1 MNITR
6 KVAMVMMALAM
17 VLTVDAKDV
26 FVNTPHTTLMLAVN
40 EGETP
45 RIHYYGSR
53 IKASQAQEVYDA
65 MSINY
70 DAYPAFGRNSF
81 DETALSVT
89 HSDGNMSTELMVTG
103 CRQEGELTIIELKD
117 KKYDFFVDL
126 YYKANDQSD
135 VIETWTVIRNGEK
148 KPIKLEQYASGVM
161 TWRQEGLRMGDGTT
175 GRGSWLTHF
184 HGAWGQEA
192 GMTEEPLTAGVKVIV
207 NHDGVRTAMDDRAEV
222 MISLDGKPQEN
233 SGRVIGAA
241 LCWTGNY
248 KLRIETRGKYRHTL
262 LAGIDDLHTAYT
274 LKKGEQFETPKL
286 ALCYSEE
293 GKGGVSRAFHRWGRN
308 GQLHNGKALREIL
321 LNSWEGVY
329 MNVNQQVCEQM
340 MDGLKDLGGELFVVD
355 DGWFGRKYRRTYDD
369 KALGDWVTDTV
380 KLPNGVPALLKAAE
394 DRGLKFGIWIEPE
407 MVNSTSELFEAHPDW
422 VVAHPTRELSKG
434 RGGTQLVLDLSNPK
448 VQDFVFSIVDN
459 LMKENPRLHYIKWD
473 CNMSMQNFGSSYL
486 TADKQS
492 HLFVDYHLGLRNAL
506 ERIRKAYPELV
517 IQLCSSGGGRVNW
530 GALPYFDEFWV
541 SDDTDAQQRLF
552 IQWGTSHFFP
562 TMAMAQHV
570 SASPNHQ
577 TGRVIPLKFRVDVA
591 MTGRLGMEMKPS
603 DLNDKEREYAKK
615 AFAFYKEIRP
625 IVQLG
630 DQYRLLS
637 PYEGNGFCSEMFVKE
652 DKSEAVFFC
661 YKFENYIG
669 LETPRWHMAGL
680 DPNATYRLTEF
691 ECAEHSHYFEGKTF
705 SGKFLMEQGIDA
717 TLGRQFAS
725 RVIRLKK
732 V

>member
-1 MNITR
+1 MKKLILSLL
-6 KVAMVMMALAM
+6 ALIALG
-17 VLTVDAKDV
+17 VQTLSAKDV
-26 FVNTPHTTLMLAVN
+26 FVNTPKTTLMLSVN
-40 EGETP
+40 EGSTP

-53 IKASQAQEVYDA
+53 IRPAQAQEIYDA

-70 DAYPAFGRNSF
+70 DAYPAFGRDSY

-89 HSDGNMSTELMVTG
+89 HADGNMSTELAITG
-103 CRQEGELTIIELKD
+103 SRQEGDLTIISLKD

-126 YYKANDQSD
+126 YYKANDKSD

-148 KPIKLEQYASGVM
+148 KPVKLEQYASGVM
-161 TWRQEGLRMGDGTT
+161 TLRQEGA
-175 GRGSWLTHF
+175 WITHF
-184 HGAWGQEA
+184 HGTWGAECQ
-192 GMTEEPLTAGVKVIV
+192 MTEEPLTAGLKTIV
-207 NHDGVRTAMDDRAEV
+207 NHDGVRNSMNDHAEV

-248 KLRIETRGKYRHTL
+248 KMRLETRGKYRHTL
-262 LAGIDDLHTAYT
+262 IAGIDDLHTAYT
-274 LKKGEQFETPKL
+274 LKPGETFQTPEL
-286 ALCYSEE
+286 ALTYSEE

-308 GQLHNGKALREIL
+308 GKLHNGKALRDIL

-329 MNVNQQVCEQM
+329 MNVNQEVCEQM
-340 MDGLKDLGGELFVVD
+340 MDGIKELGGELFVVD
-355 DGWFGRKYRRTYDD
+355 DGWFGRKYRRTDD
-369 KALGDWVTDTV
+369 TQGLGDWITDTE

-407 MVNSTSELFEAHPDW
+407 MTNSKSELFDAHPDW

-434 RGGTQLVLDLSNPK
+434 RGGTQLVLDMSNPK
-448 VQDFVFSIVDN
+448 VQDFVVGIVDN
-459 LMKENPRLHYIKWD
+459 LVKENPHLYYIKWD
-473 CNMSMQNFGSSYL
+473 CNMSMHNYGSSYL
-486 TADKQS
+486 SGDKQS
-492 HLFVDYHLGLRNAL
+492 HLVIDYHRGLRSAL
-506 ERIRKAYPELV
+506 ERIRAAHPNLV

-530 GALPYFDEFWV
+530 GFLPYFDEFWV

-562 TMAMAQHV
+562 TLAMAQHV

-577 TGRVIPLKFRVDVA
+577 THRTIPLKFRFDVA

-603 DLNDKEREYAKK
+603 DLNEREREYAKK
-615 AFAFYKEIRP
+615 AVAFYKEIRP
-625 IVQLG
+625 IIQLG

-637 PYEGNGFCSEMFVKE
+637 PYEGNGFCSEMFVTE

-661 YKFENYIG
+661 YKFEHYVD
-669 LETPRWHMAGL
+669 LQTPRWHMAGL
-680 DPNATYRLTEF
+680 DPDATYQLNEF
-691 ECAEHSHYFEGKTF
+691 ECSERTHYFEGKTF
-705 SGKFLMEQGIDA
+705 SGKFLMETGLDA
-717 TLGRQFAS
+717 YLSGQFSS

>member
-1 MNITR
+1 
-6 KVAMVMMALAM
+6 MMKKYLLLALATM
-17 VLTVDAKDV
+17 TLNQTVCAKDV
-26 FVNTPHTTLMLAVN
+26 FVNTPRTTLMLSVN
-40 EGETP
+40 DGETP
-45 RIHYYGSR
+45 RIQYYGSR
-53 IKASQAQEVYDA
+53 LKASQADEVYA
-65 MSINY
+65 ARSLNY
-70 DAYPAFGRNSF
+70 DAYPAFGRDSF

-89 HSDGNMSTELMVTG
+89 HADGNMSTELVVTG
-103 CRQEGELTIIELKD
+103 CRQEGDQTIITLKD

-126 YYKANDQSD
+126 YYKANNQSD
-135 VIETWTVIRNGEK
+135 VIETWTVLRNGEK
-148 KPIKLEQYASGVM
+148 KPVKLEQYASGVM
-161 TWRQEGLRMGDGTT
+161 PLRQEGA
-175 GRGSWLTHF
+175 WLTHF
-184 HGAWGQEA
+184 HGSWGQEA
-192 GMTEEPLTAGVKVIV
+192 TMTEEPLTAGLKVIV

-248 KLRIETRGKYRHTL
+248 KLRLETRGKYQHTL

-329 MNVNQQVCEQM
+329 MNVNQEVCEQM
-340 MDGLKDLGGELFVVD
+340 MDGLKELGGELFVVD

-369 KALGDWVTDTV
+369 KALGDWITDTV
-380 KLPNGVPALLKAAE
+380 KLPKGIPALVKAAE

-407 MVNSTSELFEAHPDW
+407 MTNSASELFEAHPDW
-422 VVAHPTRELSKG
+422 VVAHPSRELSKG

-448 VQDFVFSIVDN
+448 VQDFIVGIVDN
-459 LMKENPRLHYIKWD
+459 LVKENPTLHYIKWD
-473 CNMSMQNFGSSYL
+473 CNMSMQNYGSSYL

-506 ERIRKAYPELV
+506 PDLV

-562 TMAMAQHV
+562 TLAMAQHV

-577 TGRVIPLKFRVDVA
+577 TGRVIPLKFRFDVA

-603 DLNDKEREYAKK
+603 DLNNEERAYAKK
-615 AFAFYKEIRP
+615 AMAFYKEIRP

-637 PYEGNGFCSEMFVKE
+637 PYDNKGFCSELFVTE

-680 DPNATYRLTEF
+680 DPNATYRLNEF
-691 ECAEHSHYFEGKTF
+691 ECAERSHSFEGKTF
-705 SGKFLMEQGIDA
+705 SGKFLMETGLDA
-717 TLGRQFAS
+717 TLTRQFAS

-732 V
+732 I

>member
-1 MNITR
+1 
-6 KVAMVMMALAM
+6 MMKKYLLLALATM
-17 VLTVDAKDV
+17 TLNQTVCAKDV
-26 FVNTPHTTLMLAVN
+26 FVNTPRTTLMLSVN
-40 EGETP
+40 DGETP
-45 RIHYYGSR
+45 RIQYYGSR
-53 IKASQAQEVYDA
+53 LKASQADEVYA
-65 MSINY
+65 ARSLNQ
-70 DAYPAFGRNSF
+70 DAYPAFGRDSF

-89 HSDGNMSTELMVTG
+89 HADGNMSTELVVTG
-103 CRQEGELTIIELKD
+103 CKQEGDQTIITLKD

-126 YYKANDQSD
+126 YYKANNQSD
-135 VIETWTVIRNGEK
+135 VIETWTVLRNGEK
-148 KPIKLEQYASGVM
+148 KPVKLEQYASGVM
-161 TWRQEGLRMGDGTT
+161 PLRQEGA
-175 GRGSWLTHF
+175 WLTHF
-184 HGAWGQEA
+184 HGSWGQEA
-192 GMTEEPLTAGVKVIV
+192 TMTEEPLTAGLKVIV

-248 KLRIETRGKYRHTL
+248 KLRLETRGKYQHTL

-329 MNVNQQVCEQM
+329 MNVNQEVCEQM
-340 MDGLKDLGGELFVVD
+340 MDGLKELGGELFVVD

-369 KALGDWVTDTV
+369 KALGDWITDTV
-380 KLPNGVPALLKAAE
+380 KLPKGIPALVKAAE

-407 MVNSTSELFEAHPDW
+407 MTNSASELFEAHPDW
-422 VVAHPTRELSKG
+422 VVAHPSRELSKG

-448 VQDFVFSIVDN
+448 VQDFVVGIVDN
-459 LMKENPRLHYIKWD
+459 LVKENPTLHYIKWD
-473 CNMSMQNFGSSYL
+473 CNMSMQNYGSSYL

-506 ERIRKAYPELV
+506 ERIRKAHPDLV
-517 IQLCSSGGGRVNW
+517 CSSGGGRVNW

-562 TMAMAQHV
+562 TLAMAQHV

-577 TGRVIPLKFRVDVA
+577 TGRVIPLKFRFDVA

-603 DLNDKEREYAKK
+603 DLNNEERAYAKK
-615 AFAFYKEIRP
+615 AMAFYKEIRP

-637 PYEGNGFCSEMFVKE
+637 PYDNKGFCSELFVTE

-680 DPNATYRLTEF
+680 DPNATYRLNEF
-691 ECAEHSHYFEGKTF
+691 ECAERSHSFEGKTF
-705 SGKFLMEQGIDA
+705 SGKFLMETGLDA
-717 TLGRQFAS
+717 TLTRQFAS

-732 V
+732 I

>member
-1 MNITR
+1 MR
-6 KVAMVMMALAM
+6 QLLLSVLALTM
-17 VLTVDAKDV
+17 SQTMSAKDV
-26 FVNTPHTTLMLAVN
+26 FVNTPKTTLMLAVN
-40 EGETP
+40 EGQTP

-53 IKASQAQEVYDA
+53 IRPEQAHEVYDA

-89 HSDGNMSTELMVTG
+89 HSDGNMSTELVVTG
-103 CRQEGELTIIELKD
+103 CKQEGDLTIITLKD

-126 YYKANDQSD
+126 YYKANNQSD
-135 VIETWTVIRNGEK
+135 VIETWTVIRNAEK
-148 KPIKLEQYASGVM
+148 KAIKLEQYASGVM
-161 TWRQEGLRMGDGTT
+161 TLRQEDA
-175 GRGSWLTHF
+175 WLTHF

-192 GMTEEPLTAGVKVIV
+192 SMTEEPLTAGLKVIV

-286 ALCYSEE
+286 AMVYSEE

-329 MNVNQQVCEQM
+329 MDVNQEVCEKM
-340 MDGLKDLGGELFVVD
+340 MDGIKELGGELFVVD
-355 DGWFGRKYRRTYDD
+355 DGWFGRKYRRTNDSQ
-369 KALGDWVTDTV
+369 ALGDWMTDTQ

-407 MVNSTSELFEAHPDW
+407 MTNSKSELFEAHPDW
-422 VVAHPTRELSKG
+422 VVAHPTRAVSMG

-448 VQDFVFSIVDN
+448 VQDFVVGIVDD
-459 LMKENPRLHYIKWD
+459 LVKENPRLHYIKWD

-492 HLFVDYHLGLRNAL
+492 HLFVDYHLGLKNAL
-506 ERIRKAYPELV
+506 ERIRNAHPDLV

-562 TMAMAQHV
+562 TLAMAQHV

-577 TGRVIPLKFRVDVA
+577 TGRVIPLKFRFDVA

-603 DLNDKEREYAKK
+603 DLNDQERAYAKK
-615 AFAFYKEIRP
+615 AVAFYKEIRP

-637 PYEGNGFCSEMFVKE
+637 PYDNKGFCSEMFVSE

-680 DPNATYRLTEF
+680 DPNATYRLNEF
-691 ECAEHSHYFEGKTF
+691 ECAERSHYFEGKTF
-705 SGKFLMEQGIDA
+705 SGKFLMETGIDA

-725 RVIRLKK
+725 RVIRLRKI
-732 V
+732 

>member
-1 MNITR
+1 MKKIISLL
-6 KVAMVMMALAM
+6 ALCNLLVPM
-17 VLTVDAKDV
+17 SKLYAKDV
-26 FVNTPHTTLMLAVN
+26 FVNTPKTTLMLSVN
-40 EGETP
+40 EGSTP

-53 IKASQAQEVYDA
+53 INPNQAQEIYDA

-89 HSDGNMSTELMVTG
+89 HADGNMSTELAITG
-103 CRQEGELTIIELKD
+103 SRQEGDLTIISLKD
-117 KKYDFFVDL
+117 KKYEFFVDL
-126 YYKANDQSD
+126 YYKANDKSD

-148 KPIKLEQYASGVM
+148 KPIRLEQYASGVM
-161 TWRQEGLRMGDGTT
+161 TLRQEGA
-175 GRGSWLTHF
+175 WITHF
-184 HGAWGQEA
+184 HGTWGAEGQ
-192 GMTEEPLTAGVKVIV
+192 MTEEPLTAGLKNIV
-207 NHDGVRTAMDDRAEV
+207 CHDGVRGGMDDRAEV

-248 KLRIETRGKYRHTL
+248 KLRLETRGKYRHTL
-262 LAGIDDLHTAYT
+262 IAGIDDLHTAYT
-274 LKKGEQFETPKL
+274 LKPGESFQTPEL
-286 ALCYSEE
+286 ALTYSTE

-308 GQLHNGKALREIL
+308 VKLHNGHGLRDIL

-329 MNVNQQVCEQM
+329 MNVNQEVCEQM
-340 MDGLKDLGGELFVVD
+340 MDGIKELGGELFVVD
-355 DGWFGRKYRRTYDD
+355 DGWFGRKYRRTDD
-369 KALGDWVTDTV
+369 TQGLGDWMTDTQ

-407 MVNSTSELFEAHPDW
+407 MTNSKSELYEAHPDW

-434 RGGTQLVLDLSNPK
+434 RGGTQLVLDMSNPK
-448 VQDFVFSIVDN
+448 VQDFVFGIVDN
-459 LMKENPRLHYIKWD
+459 LVKENPKLHYIKWD
-473 CNMSMQNFGSSYL
+473 CNMSMNNYGSSYL
-486 TADKQS
+486 TSDKQS
-492 HLFVDYHLGLRNAL
+492 HLIVDYHRGLRSTL
-506 ERIRKAYPELV
+506 ERIRAKYPDLV
-517 IQLCSSGGGRVNW
+517 IQLCASGGGRVNW
-530 GALPYFDEFWV
+530 GFMPYFDEFWV

-577 TGRVIPLKFRVDVA
+577 TGRVIPLKFRFDVA

-603 DLNDKEREYAKK
+603 DLNDREREYAKK
-615 AFAFYKEIRP
+615 AVAFYKEIRP

-637 PYEGNGFCSEMFVKE
+637 PYEGNGFCSEMFVSE

-661 YKFENYIG
+661 YKFEHYVD
-669 LETPRWHMAGL
+669 LHTPRWHMAGL
-680 DPNATYRLTEF
+680 DPNATYRLNEF
-691 ECAEHSHYFEGKTF
+691 ERSEREHYFEGKTF
-705 SGKFLMEQGIDA
+705 SGKFLMETGLDA
-717 TLGRQFAS
+717 NLSRQFSS

-732 V
+732 I

>member
-1 MNITR
+1 M
-6 KVAMVMMALAM
+6 KKYLLLALATM
-17 VLTVDAKDV
+17 TLNQTVCAKDV
-26 FVNTPHTTLMLAVN
+26 FVNTPRTTLMLSVN
-40 EGETP
+40 DGETP
-45 RIHYYGSR
+45 RIQYYGSR
-53 IKASQAQEVYDA
+53 LKASQADEVYA
-65 MSINY
+65 ARSLNY
-70 DAYPAFGRNSF
+70 DAYPAFGRDSF

-89 HSDGNMSTELMVTG
+89 HADGNMSTELVVTG
-103 CRQEGELTIIELKD
+103 CRQEGDQTIITLKD

-126 YYKANDQSD
+126 YYKANNQSD
-135 VIETWTVIRNGEK
+135 VIETWTVLRNGEK
-148 KPIKLEQYASGVM
+148 KPVKLEQYASGVM
-161 TWRQEGLRMGDGTT
+161 PLRQEGA
-175 GRGSWLTHF
+175 WLTHF
-184 HGAWGQEA
+184 HGSWGQEA
-192 GMTEEPLTAGVKVIV
+192 TMTEEPLTAGLKVIV

-248 KLRIETRGKYRHTL
+248 KLRLETRGKYQHTL

-329 MNVNQQVCEQM
+329 MNVNQEVCEQM
-340 MDGLKDLGGELFVVD
+340 MDGLKELGGELFVVD

-369 KALGDWVTDTV
+369 KALGDWITDTV
-380 KLPNGVPALLKAAE
+380 KLPKGIPALVKAAE

-407 MVNSTSELFEAHPDW
+407 MTNSASELFEAHPDW
-422 VVAHPTRELSKG
+422 VVAHPSRELSKG

-448 VQDFVFSIVDN
+448 VQDFVVGIVDN
-459 LMKENPRLHYIKWD
+459 LVKENPTLHYIKWD
-473 CNMSMQNFGSSYL
+473 CNMSMQNYGSSYL

-506 ERIRKAYPELV
+506 ERIRKAHPDLV

-552 IQWGTSHFFP
+552 
-562 TMAMAQHV
+562 M
-570 SASPNHQ
+570 
-577 TGRVIPLKFRVDVA
+577 
-591 MTGRLGMEMKPS
+591 GMEMKPS
-603 DLNDKEREYAKK
+603 DLNNEERAYAKK
-615 AFAFYKEIRP
+615 AMAFYKEIRP

-637 PYEGNGFCSEMFVKE
+637 PYDNKGFCSELFVTE

-680 DPNATYRLTEF
+680 DPNATYRLNEF
-691 ECAEHSHYFEGKTF
+691 ECAERSHSFEGKTF
-705 SGKFLMEQGIDA
+705 SGKFLMETGLDA
-717 TLGRQFAS
+717 TLTRQFAS

-732 V
+732 I

>member
-1 MNITR
+1 MKRLPITTL
-6 KVAMVMMALAM
+6 ALTLSLGAS
-17 VLTVDAKDV
+17 AGDV
-26 FVNTPHTTLMLAVN
+26 FVNTPKTTLMLAVN
-40 EGETP
+40 EGQTP
-45 RIHYYGSR
+45 QIHYYGSR
-53 IKASQAQEVYDA
+53 IRPDQAHEVYDA

-70 DAYPAFGRNSF
+70 DAYPAFGLNSF

-89 HSDGNMSTELMVTG
+89 HSDGNMSTELVVTG
-103 CRQEGELTIIELKD
+103 CRQEGDETIISLKD

-126 YYKANDQSD
+126 YYRANDQSD
-135 VIETWTVIRNGEK
+135 VIVTWTVIRNGEK
-148 KPIKLEQYASGVM
+148 KAVRLEQYASGVM
-161 TWRQEGLRMGDGTT
+161 TMRQEGA
-175 GRGSWLTHF
+175 WLTHF
-184 HGAWGQEA
+184 HGSWGQEA
-192 GMTEEPLTAGVKVIV
+192 GMTEEPLTPGLKTIV

-222 MISLDGKPQEN
+222 MISLDGRPQEN

-248 KLRIETRGKYRHTL
+248 KLRIDTRGKYRHTL
-262 LAGIDDLHTAYT
+262 IAGIDDLHTAYT
-274 LKKGEQFETPKL
+274 LKPGETFQTPEL
-286 ALCYSEE
+286 ALAYSEE

-308 GQLHNGKALREIL
+308 GQLHNGKTLREIL

-329 MNVNQQVCEQM
+329 MNVNQEVCEQL
-340 MDGLKDLGGELFVVD
+340 MDGISDLGGELFVVD

-369 KALGDWVTDTV
+369 KALGDWMTDTV
-380 KLPNGVPALLKAAE
+380 KLPQGIPALVKAAE

-407 MVNSTSELFEAHPDW
+407 MTNSQSELFEAHPDW

-448 VQDFVFSIVDN
+448 VQDYVVSIVAN
-459 LMKENPRLHYIKWD
+459 LMKENPTLHYIKWD
-473 CNMSMQNFGSSYL
+473 CNMSMNNYGSSYL
-486 TADKQS
+486 TADRQS
-492 HLFVDYHLGLRNAL
+492 HLFVDYHRGLHSVL
-506 ERIRKAYPELV
+506 KRIRQAYPDLV

-530 GALPYFDEFWV
+530 GFMPYFDEFWV
-541 SDDTDAQQRLF
+541 SDNTDAQQRLF

-562 TMAMAQHV
+562 PMAMAQHV

-577 TGRVIPLKFRVDVA
+577 TSRVIPLKFRFDVA

-603 DLNDKEREYAKK
+603 DLNDQERAYAKK
-615 AFAFYKEIRP
+615 AMAFYKEIRP

-637 PYEGNGFCSEMFVKE
+637 PYEGNGFCSEMFVTA

-661 YKFENYIG
+661 YKFENYVG

-680 DPNATYRLTEF
+680 DPNATYRLNEF
-691 ECAEHSHYFEGKTF
+691 ECAERSHYFEDKTF
-705 SGKFLMEQGIDA
+705 SGKFLMETGLDA

-725 RVIRLKK
+725 RVIRLKRM
-732 V
+732 

>member
-1 MNITR
+1 MR
-6 KVAMVMMALAM
+6 HFLLSLLALTLCLAAS
-17 VLTVDAKDV
+17 AKDV
-26 FVNTPHTTLMLAVN
+26 FVNTPKTTLMLSVN
-40 EGETP
+40 EGRTP

-53 IKASQAQEVYDA
+53 LRPEQAHEVYDA

-70 DAYPAFGRNSF
+70 DAYSAFGRNSF

-89 HSDGNMSTELMVTG
+89 HADGNMTTELAITG
-103 CRQEGELTIIELKD
+103 MRQEGDLTIISMKD

-126 YYKANDQSD
+126 YYKANDKSD
-135 VIETWTVIRNGEK
+135 VIETWTVLRNGEK
-148 KPIKLEQYASGVM
+148 KAVKLEQYASGVM
-161 TWRQEGLRMGDGTT
+161 TVRQEGA
-175 GRGSWLTHF
+175 WLTHF

-192 GMTEEPLTAGVKVIV
+192 GMTEEPLTAGLKTIV

-248 KLRIETRGKYRHTL
+248 KIRIETRGKYRHTL
-262 LAGIDDLHTAYT
+262 IAGIDDLHTAYT
-274 LKKGEQFETPKL
+274 LKPGATFQTPVL
-286 ALCYSEE
+286 ALAYSDE
-293 GKGGVSRAFHRWGRN
+293 GKGGVSRAFHRWGRS
-308 GQLHNGKALREIL
+308 GQLHNGQALREIL

-329 MNVNQQVCEQM
+329 MNVNQEVCEQM

-355 DGWFGRKYRRTYDD
+355 DGWFGRKYRRTDD
-369 KALGDWVTDTV
+369 TQALGDWVTDTQ

-407 MVNSTSELFEAHPDW
+407 MTNSKSELFEAHPDW

-448 VQDFVFSIVDN
+448 VQDFVVSIVDN
-459 LMKENPRLHYIKWD
+459 LVKENPSLHYIKWD
-473 CNMSMQNFGSSYL
+473 CNMSMNNFGSSYL
-486 TADKQS
+486 TADQQS
-492 HLFVDYHLGLRNAL
+492 HLFVDYHLGLRSAL
-506 ERIRKAYPELV
+506 ERIRAAHPDLV

-552 IQWGTSHFFP
+552 IQWGTSHFYP

-577 TGRVIPLKFRVDVA
+577 TGRVIPLKFRFDVA

-603 DLNDKEREYAKK
+603 DLNDREREYAKK
-615 AFAFYKEIRP
+615 AIAFYKEIRP

-637 PYEGNGFCSEMFVKE
+637 PYDNKGFCSEMFVTE

-680 DPNATYRLTEF
+680 DPDATYRLNEF
-691 ECAEHSHYFEGKTF
+691 EGTERSRYFEDKTF
-705 SGKFLMEQGIDA
+705 SGRFLIETGIDA
-717 TLGRQFAS
+717 PLGRQFSS
-725 RVIRLKK
+725 RVIRLTK

>member
-1 MNITR
+1 MTLNQ
-6 KVAMVMMALAM
+6 
-17 VLTVDAKDV
+17 TVCAKDV
-26 FVNTPHTTLMLAVN
+26 FVNTPRTTLMLSVN
-40 EGETP
+40 DGETP
-45 RIHYYGSR
+45 RIQYYGSR
-53 IKASQAQEVYDA
+53 LKASQADEVYA
-65 MSINY
+65 ARSLNQ
-70 DAYPAFGRNSF
+70 DAYPAFGRDSF

-89 HSDGNMSTELMVTG
+89 HADGNMSTELVVTG
-103 CRQEGELTIIELKD
+103 CRQEGDQTIITLKD

-126 YYKANDQSD
+126 YYKANNQSD
-135 VIETWTVIRNGEK
+135 VIETWTVLRNGEK
-148 KPIKLEQYASGVM
+148 KPVKLEQYASGVM
-161 TWRQEGLRMGDGTT
+161 PLRQEGA
-175 GRGSWLTHF
+175 WLTHF
-184 HGAWGQEA
+184 HGSWGQEA
-192 GMTEEPLTAGVKVIV
+192 TMTEEPLTAGLKVIV

-248 KLRIETRGKYRHTL
+248 KLRLETRGKYQHTL

-329 MNVNQQVCEQM
+329 MNVNQEVCEQM
-340 MDGLKDLGGELFVVD
+340 MDGLKELGDGLKELGGELFVVD

-369 KALGDWVTDTV
+369 KALGDWITDTV
-380 KLPNGVPALLKAAE
+380 KLPKGIPALVKAAE

-407 MVNSTSELFEAHPDW
+407 MTNSASELFEAHPDW
-422 VVAHPTRELSKG
+422 VVAHPSRELSKG

-448 VQDFVFSIVDN
+448 VQDFVVGIVDN
-459 LMKENPRLHYIKWD
+459 LVKENPTLHYIKWD
-473 CNMSMQNFGSSYL
+473 CNMSMQNYGSSYL

-506 ERIRKAYPELV
+506 ERIRKAHPDLV

-562 TMAMAQHV
+562 TLAMAQHV

-577 TGRVIPLKFRVDVA
+577 TGRVIPLKFRFDVA

-603 DLNDKEREYAKK
+603 DLNNEERAYAKK
-615 AFAFYKEIRP
+615 AMAFYKEIRP

-637 PYEGNGFCSEMFVKE
+637 PYDNKGFCSELFVTE

-680 DPNATYRLTEF
+680 DPNATYRLNEF
-691 ECAEHSHYFEGKTF
+691 ECAERSHSFEGKTF
-705 SGKFLMEQGIDA
+705 SGKFLMETGLDA
-717 TLGRQFAS
+717 TLTRQFAS

-732 V
+732 I

>member
-1 MNITR
+1 MKKLILSLL
-6 KVAMVMMALAM
+6 ALIALG
-17 VLTVDAKDV
+17 VQTLSAKDV
-26 FVNTPHTTLMLAVN
+26 FVNTPKTTLMLSVN
-40 EGETP
+40 EGSTP

-53 IKASQAQEVYDA
+53 IRPAQAQEIYDA

-70 DAYPAFGRNSF
+70 DAYPAFGRDSY

-89 HSDGNMSTELMVTG
+89 HADGNMSTELAITG
-103 CRQEGELTIIELKD
+103 SRQEGDLTIISLKD

-126 YYKANDQSD
+126 YYKANDKSD

-148 KPIKLEQYASGVM
+148 KPVKLEQYASGVM
-161 TWRQEGLRMGDGTT
+161 TLRQEGA
-175 GRGSWLTHF
+175 WITHF
-184 HGAWGQEA
+184 HGTWGAECQ
-192 GMTEEPLTAGVKVIV
+192 MTEEPLTAGLKTIV
-207 NHDGVRTAMDDRAEV
+207 NHDGVRNSMNDHAEV

-248 KLRIETRGKYRHTL
+248 KLRLETRGKYRHTL
-262 LAGIDDLHTAYT
+262 VAGIDDLHTAYS
-274 LKKGEQFETPKL
+274 LKPGETFQTPEL
-286 ALCYSEE
+286 AMTYSEE

-308 GQLHNGKALREIL
+308 GKLHNGKALRDIL

-329 MNVNQQVCEQM
+329 MNVNQEVCEQM
-340 MDGLKDLGGELFVVD
+340 MDGIKELGGELFVVD
-355 DGWFGRKYRRTYDD
+355 DGWFGRKYRRTDD
-369 KALGDWVTDTV
+369 TQGLGDWITDTE

-407 MVNSTSELFEAHPDW
+407 MTNSKSELFDAHPDW

-434 RGGTQLVLDLSNPK
+434 RGGTQLVLDMSNPK
-448 VQDFVFSIVDN
+448 VQDFVVGIVDN
-459 LMKENPRLHYIKWD
+459 LVKENPHLYYIKWD
-473 CNMSMQNFGSSYL
+473 CNMSMHNYGSSYL
-486 TADKQS
+486 SGDKQS
-492 HLFVDYHLGLRNAL
+492 HLVIDYHRGLRSAL
-506 ERIRKAYPELV
+506 ERIRKAHPNLV

-530 GALPYFDEFWV
+530 GFLPYFDEFWV

-562 TMAMAQHV
+562 TLAMAQHV

-577 TGRVIPLKFRVDVA
+577 THRTIPLKFRFDVA

-603 DLNDKEREYAKK
+603 DLTDREREYAKK
-615 AFAFYKEIRP
+615 AVAFYKEIRP
-625 IVQLG
+625 IIQLG
-630 DQYRLLS
+630 DQYRLVS
-637 PYEGNGFCSEMFVKE
+637 PYEGNGFCSEMFVTE

-661 YKFENYIG
+661 YKFEHYVD
-669 LETPRWHMAGL
+669 LHTPRWHMAGL
-680 DPNATYRLTEF
+680 DPDATYQLNEFGCTERT
-691 ECAEHSHYFEGKTF
+691 HYFEGKTF
-705 SGKFLMEQGIDA
+705 SGRFLMEMGIDA
-717 TLGRQFAS
+717 YLTGQFAS

>member
-1 MNITR
+1 MSQTMSAN
-6 KVAMVMMALAM
+6 
-17 VLTVDAKDV
+17 DV
-26 FVNTPHTTLMLAVN
+26 FVNTPKTTLMLAAN
-40 EGETP
+40 EGQTP

-53 IKASQAQEVYDA
+53 IKADQAHEVYDA

-89 HSDGNMSTELMVTG
+89 HFDGNMSTELVVTG
-103 CRQEGELTIIELKD
+103 SRQEGDLTIITLKD

-126 YYKANDQSD
+126 YYKANNQSD

-148 KPIKLEQYASGVM
+148 KAIKLEQYASGVM
-161 TWRQEGLRMGDGTT
+161 TLRQEGA
-175 GRGSWLTHF
+175 WLTHF

-192 GMTEEPLTAGVKVIV
+192 GMTEEPLTAGLKVIV

-274 LKKGEQFETPKL
+274 LKPNATFETPKL
-286 ALCYSEE
+286 AMVYSEE

-329 MNVNQQVCEQM
+329 MDVNQKVCEQM
-340 MDGLKDLGGELFVVD
+340 MDGIKELGGELFVVD
-355 DGWFGRKYRRTYDD
+355 DGWFGRKYRRTNDSQ
-369 KALGDWVTDTV
+369 ALGDWMTDTQ

-407 MVNSTSELFEAHPDW
+407 MTNSKSELFEAHPDW
-422 VVAHPTRELSKG
+422 VVAHPTRELSMG

-448 VQDFVFSIVDN
+448 VQDFVVGIVDN
-459 LMKENPRLHYIKWD
+459 LVKENPTLHYIKWD

-506 ERIRKAYPELV
+506 ERIRKAHPDLV

-562 TMAMAQHV
+562 TLAMAQHV

-577 TGRVIPLKFRVDVA
+577 TGRVIPLKFRFDVA

-603 DLNDKEREYAKK
+603 DLNDQERAYAKK
-615 AFAFYKEIRP
+615 AVAFYKEIRP
-625 IVQLG
+625 IIQLG

-637 PYEGNGFCSEMFVKE
+637 PYDNHGFCSEMFVTE

-680 DPNATYRLTEF
+680 DPNATYRLNEF
-691 ECAEHSHYFEGKTF
+691 EGTERSRYFEGKTF
-705 SGKFLMEQGIDA
+705 SGKFLMETGIDA

-732 V
+732 I

>member
-1 MNITR
+1 MKNLLITTL
-6 KVAMVMMALAM
+6 ALTLSQMASAG
-17 VLTVDAKDV
+17 DV
-26 FVNTPHTTLMLAVN
+26 FVNTPRTTLMLSVN
-40 EGETP
+40 EGQTP
-45 RIHYYGSR
+45 SIHYYGSR
-53 IKASQAQEVYDA
+53 LKAEQAHEVYDA
-65 MSINY
+65 MSINS
-70 DAYPAFGRNSF
+70 DAYPAFGRDSF

-89 HSDGNMSTELMVTG
+89 HADGNMSTELVVTG
-103 CRQEGELTIIELKD
+103 CRQEGEQTVITMKD
-117 KKYDFFVDL
+117 RKYDFFVDL
-126 YYKANDQSD
+126 CYKANGQSD
-135 VIETWTVIRNGEK
+135 IIETWTVIRNGEK
-148 KPIKLEQYASGVM
+148 KPVRLEQYASGVLPI
-161 TWRQEGLRMGDGTT
+161 RQEGA
-175 GRGSWLTHF
+175 WLTHF
-184 HGAWGQEA
+184 HGSWGQEA
-192 GMTEEPLTAGVKVIV
+192 GMTEEPLTAGLKVIV
-207 NHDGVRTAMDDRAEV
+207 NHDGVRNAMDDRAEV
-222 MISLDGKPQEN
+222 MISLDGRPQEN

-248 KLRIETRGKYRHTL
+248 KIRLETRGKHQHTL

-274 LKKGEQFETPKL
+274 LKPGESFTTPTL
-286 ALCYSEE
+286 ALAYSEE

-329 MNVNQQVCEQM
+329 MNVKQEVCEQL
-340 MDGLKDLGGELFVVD
+340 MDGISDLGGELFVVD

-369 KALGDWVTDTV
+369 KALGDWITDTV
-380 KLPNGVPALLKAAE
+380 KLPNGIPALVKAAE

-407 MVNSTSELFEAHPDW
+407 MVNTTSELFEAHPDW

-448 VQDFVFSIVDN
+448 VQDHVYSIVDN
-459 LMKENPRLHYIKWD
+459 LMKENPTLHYMKWD

-486 TADKQS
+486 TADRQS
-492 HLFVDYHLGLRNAL
+492 HLFVDYHLGLRKVL
-506 ERIRKAYPELV
+506 ERIRKSYPNLV

-562 TMAMAQHV
+562 PIAMAQHV

-577 TGRVIPLKFRVDVA
+577 TGRVIPMKFRFDVA

-603 DLNDKEREYAKK
+603 DLDEKEREYAKK
-615 AFAFYKEIRP
+615 AMAFYKEIRP
-625 IVQLG
+625 IIQLG
-630 DQYRLLS
+630 DLYRLLS
-637 PYEGNGFCSEMFVKE
+637 PYENNGFCSEMFVTE

-680 DPNATYRLTEF
+680 DPNATYRLNEF
-691 ECAEHSHYFEGKTF
+691 ECAERSHYFEDKTF
-705 SGKFLMEQGIDA
+705 SGKFLMETGIDA

-732 V
+732 I

>member
-1 MNITR
+1 
-6 KVAMVMMALAM
+6 MMKKYLLLALATM
-17 VLTVDAKDV
+17 TLNQTVCAKDV
-26 FVNTPHTTLMLAVN
+26 FVNTPRTTLMLSVN
-40 EGETP
+40 DGETP
-45 RIHYYGSR
+45 RIQYYGSR
-53 IKASQAQEVYDA
+53 LKASQASEVYA
-65 MSINY
+65 ARSLNQ
-70 DAYPAFGRNSF
+70 DAYPAFGRDSF

-89 HSDGNMSTELMVTG
+89 HADGNMSTELVVTG
-103 CRQEGELTIIELKD
+103 CRQEGDQTIITLKD

-126 YYKANDQSD
+126 YYKANNQSD
-135 VIETWTVIRNGEK
+135 VIETWTVLRNGEK
-148 KPIKLEQYASGVM
+148 KPVKLEQYASGVM
-161 TWRQEGLRMGDGTT
+161 PLRQEGA
-175 GRGSWLTHF
+175 WLTHF
-184 HGAWGQEA
+184 HGSWGQEA
-192 GMTEEPLTAGVKVIV
+192 TMTEEPLTAGLKVIV

-248 KLRIETRGKYRHTL
+248 KLRLETRGKYQHTL

-329 MNVNQQVCEQM
+329 MNVNQEVCEQM
-340 MDGLKDLGGELFVVD
+340 MDGLKELGGELFVVD

-369 KALGDWVTDTV
+369 KALGDWITDTV
-380 KLPNGVPALLKAAE
+380 KLPKGIPALVKAAE

-407 MVNSTSELFEAHPDW
+407 MTNSASELFEAHPDW
-422 VVAHPTRELSKG
+422 VVAHPSRELSKG

-448 VQDFVFSIVDN
+448 VQDFVVGIVDN
-459 LMKENPRLHYIKWD
+459 LVKENPTLHYIKWD
-473 CNMSMQNFGSSYL
+473 CNMSMQNYGSSYL

-506 ERIRKAYPELV
+506 ERIRKAHPDLV

-562 TMAMAQHV
+562 TLAMAQHV

-577 TGRVIPLKFRVDVA
+577 TGRVIPLKFRFDVA

-603 DLNDKEREYAKK
+603 DLNNEERAYAKK
-615 AFAFYKEIRP
+615 AMAFYKEIRP

-637 PYEGNGFCSEMFVKE
+637 PYDNKGFCSELFVTE

-680 DPNATYRLTEF
+680 DPNATYRLNEF
-691 ECAEHSHYFEGKTF
+691 ECAERSHSFEGKTF
-705 SGKFLMEQGIDA
+705 SGKFLMETGLDA
-717 TLGRQFAS
+717 TLTRQFAS
-725 RVIRLKK
+725 RVIRMKK
-732 V
+732 I

>member
-1 MNITR
+1 MKTKTLLFAILGLSLCQIT
-6 KVAMVMMALAM
+6 A
-17 VLTVDAKDV
+17 AKDV
-26 FVNTPHTTLMLAVN
+26 FVNTARTTLMLTADN
-40 EGETP
+40 GQTP
-45 RIHYYGSR
+45 RIQYYGSR
-53 IKASQAQEVYDA
+53 LRPEQAHEVHDA
-65 MSINY
+65 QGLNY

-89 HSDGNMSTELMVTG
+89 HSDGNMSTELVVTG
-103 CRQEGELTIIELKD
+103 CRQDGDVTIIALKD
-117 KKYDFFVDL
+117 KKYDFYVDL
-126 YYKANDQSD
+126 CYRANDKSD

-161 TWRQEGLRMGDGTT
+161 AFRQEGLRQGNATK
-175 GRGSWLTHF
+175 GSGAWLTHF

-192 GMTEEPLTAGVKVIV
+192 GMTEEPLTAGLKVIV

-222 MISLDGKPQEN
+222 MISLDGQPQEN

-248 KLRIETRGKYRHTL
+248 KLRLETRGKVRHTL

-274 LKKGEQFETPKL
+274 LKPGQTFETPKL
-286 ALCYSEE
+286 AMTYSDE

-329 MNVNQQVCEQM
+329 MNVNQEVCEQM
-340 MDGLKDLGGELFVVD
+340 MDGIRDLGGELFVVD
-355 DGWFGRKYRRTYDD
+355 DGWFGRKYRRTDD
-369 KALGDWVTDTV
+369 TQALGDWVTDTK

-407 MVNSTSELFEAHPDW
+407 MTNSKSELFEAHPDW

-448 VQDFVFSIVDN
+448 VQDFVVSIVDN
-459 LMKENPRLHYIKWD
+459 LVKENPTLHYIKWD
-473 CNMSMQNFGSSYL
+473 CNMSMHNFGSSYL

-492 HLFVDYHLGLRNAL
+492 HLFVDYHLGLQAAL
-506 ERIRKAYPELV
+506 KRIRQAHPDLV

-562 TMAMAQHV
+562 TLAMAQHV

-577 TGRVIPLKFRVDVA
+577 TGRVIPLKFRFDVA

-603 DLNDKEREYAKK
+603 DLSERERDYAKK
-615 AFAFYKEIRP
+615 AVAFYKQIRP

-637 PYEGNGFCSEMFVKE
+637 PYDNNGFCSEMFVTE
-652 DKSEAVFFC
+652 DKTEAIFFC

-669 LETPRWHMAGL
+669 LETPRWHLAGL
-680 DPNATYRLTEF
+680 DPDATYVLSEF
-691 ECAEHSHYFEGKTF
+691 EPSERNRQFDGKSF
-705 SGKFLMEQGIDA
+705 SGRFLMETGFDA
-717 TLGRQFAS
+717 PLSRQFAS

-732 V
+732 Q

>member
-1 MNITR
+1 MKNLLLSIFS
-6 KVAMVMMALAM
+6 
-17 VLTVDAKDV
+17 LTLSQTASAQDV
-26 FVNTPHTTLMLAVN
+26 FVNTPKTTLLLSAV
-40 EGETP
+40 EGQTP

-53 IKASQAQEVYDA
+53 LSPNESHEVYDPT
-65 MSINY
+65 SINS
-70 DAYPAFGRNSF
+70 DAYPAFGRDSF

-89 HSDGNMSTELMVTG
+89 HADGNMSTELAVTG
-103 CRQEGELTIIELKD
+103 SRTDGDMTIITLKD

-126 YYKANDQSD
+126 YYKANDLSD

-148 KPIKLEQYASGVM
+148 RPIKLEQYASGVLPI
-161 TWRQEGLRMGDGTT
+161 RQEGA
-175 GRGSWLTHF
+175 WLTHF
-184 HGAWGQEA
+184 HGSWGQEA
-192 GMTEEPLTAGVKVIV
+192 GLTEEPLTAGLKVIV

-222 MISLDGKPQEN
+222 MVSLDGRPQEN
-233 SGRVIGAA
+233 GGRVVGAA

-248 KLRIETRGKYRHTL
+248 KLRIETRGKYLHTL

-274 LKKGEQFETPKL
+274 LKPGETFTTPTL
-286 ALCYSEE
+286 ALTYSEE

-329 MNVNQQVCEQM
+329 MNVNQEVCEQL
-340 MDGLKDLGGELFVVD
+340 MDGIRDLGGELFVVD

-369 KALGDWVTDTV
+369 KALGDWMTDTV
-380 KLPNGVPALLKAAE
+380 KLPKGIPALVKAAE

-407 MVNSTSELFEAHPDW
+407 MANSTSELFETHPDW

-448 VQDFVFSIVDN
+448 VQDYVVSIVDN
-459 LMKENPRLHYIKWD
+459 LRKENPTLHYIKWD

-486 TADKQS
+486 TADRQS
-492 HLFVDYHLGLRNAL
+492 HLFVDYHLGLRKVL
-506 ERIRKAYPELV
+506 ERIRQSWPDLV

-552 IQWGTSHFFP
+552 IQWGTTHFFP
-562 TMAMAQHV
+562 PMAMAQHV

-577 TGRVIPLKFRVDVA
+577 TGRVIPLKFRFDVA

-603 DLNDKEREYAKK
+603 DLDDKESEYARK
-615 AFAFYKEIRP
+615 AMAFYKEIRP
-625 IVQLG
+625 VVQLG
-630 DQYRLLS
+630 DLYRLLS
-637 PYEGNGFCSEMFVKE
+637 PYENKGFCSEMFVTE

-669 LETPRWHMAGL
+669 LETPRWHFAGL
-680 DPNATYRLTEF
+680 DPNATYRLNEF
-691 ECAEHSHYFEGKTF
+691 ECAERSHHFEGKAF
-705 SGKFLMEQGIDA
+705 SGKFLMETGIDA

-725 RVIRLKK
+725 RVIRLRKI
-732 V
+732 

>member
-1 MNITR
+1 MKKIISLL
-6 KVAMVMMALAM
+6 ALCTLLVPM
-17 VLTVDAKDV
+17 SKLSAKDV
-26 FVNTPHTTLMLAVN
+26 FVNTPKTTLMLSVN
-40 EGETP
+40 EGSTP

-53 IKASQAQEVYDA
+53 INPNQAQEIYDA

-89 HSDGNMSTELMVTG
+89 HADGNMSTELAITG
-103 CRQEGELTIIELKD
+103 SRQEGDLTIISLKD
-117 KKYDFFVDL
+117 KKYEFFVDL
-126 YYKANDQSD
+126 YYKANDKSD
-135 VIETWTVIRNGEK
+135 VIETWTVILNGEK
-148 KPIKLEQYASGVM
+148 KPIRLEQYASGVM
-161 TWRQEGLRMGDGTT
+161 TLRQEGA
-175 GRGSWLTHF
+175 WITHF
-184 HGAWGQEA
+184 HGTWGAEGQ
-192 GMTEEPLTAGVKVIV
+192 MTEEPLTAGLKNIV
-207 NHDGVRTAMDDRAEV
+207 CHDGVRGGMDDRAEV

-248 KLRIETRGKYRHTL
+248 KLRLETRGKYRHTL
-262 LAGIDDLHTAYT
+262 IAGIDDLHTAYT
-274 LKKGEQFETPKL
+274 LKPGESFQTPEL
-286 ALCYSEE
+286 ALTYSTE

-308 GQLHNGKALREIL
+308 VKLHNGHGLRDIL

-329 MNVNQQVCEQM
+329 MNVNQEVCEQM
-340 MDGLKDLGGELFVVD
+340 MDGIKELGGELFVVD
-355 DGWFGRKYRRTYDD
+355 DGWFGRKYRRTDD
-369 KALGDWVTDTV
+369 TQGLGDWMTDTQ

-407 MVNSTSELFEAHPDW
+407 MTNSKSELYEAHPDW

-434 RGGTQLVLDLSNPK
+434 RGGTQLVLDMSNPK
-448 VQDFVFSIVDN
+448 VQDFVFGIVDN
-459 LMKENPRLHYIKWD
+459 LVKENPKLHYIKLD
-473 CNMSMQNFGSSYL
+473 CNMSMNNYGSSYL
-486 TADKQS
+486 TSDKQS
-492 HLFVDYHLGLRNAL
+492 HLVVDYHRGLRSTL
-506 ERIRKAYPELV
+506 ERIRAKYPDLV
-517 IQLCSSGGGRVNW
+517 IQLCASGGGRVNW
-530 GALPYFDEFWV
+530 GFMPYFDEFWV

-577 TGRVIPLKFRVDVA
+577 TGRVIPLKFRFDVA

-603 DLNDKEREYAKK
+603 DLNDREREYAKK
-615 AFAFYKEIRP
+615 AVAFYKEIRP

-637 PYEGNGFCSEMFVKE
+637 PYEGNGFCSEMFVSE

-661 YKFENYIG
+661 YKFEHYVD
-669 LETPRWHMAGL
+669 LHTPRWHMAGL
-680 DPNATYRLTEF
+680 DPNATYRLNEF
-691 ECAEHSHYFEGKTF
+691 ERSEREHYFEGKTF
-705 SGKFLMEQGIDA
+705 SGKFLMETGLDA
-717 TLGRQFAS
+717 NLSRQFSS

-732 V
+732 I

>member
-1 MNITR
+1 MTLNQ
-6 KVAMVMMALAM
+6 
-17 VLTVDAKDV
+17 TVCAKDV
-26 FVNTPHTTLMLAVN
+26 FVNTPKTTLMLSVN
-40 EGETP
+40 DGETP
-45 RIHYYGSR
+45 RIQYYGSR
-53 IKASQAQEVYDA
+53 LKASQADEVYA
-65 MSINY
+65 ARSLNQ
-70 DAYPAFGRNSF
+70 DAYPAFGRDSF

-89 HSDGNMSTELMVTG
+89 HADGNMSTELVVTG
-103 CRQEGELTIIELKD
+103 CRQEGDQTIITLKD

-126 YYKANDQSD
+126 YYKANNQSD
-135 VIETWTVIRNGEK
+135 VIETWTVLRNGEK
-148 KPIKLEQYASGVM
+148 KPVKLEQYASGVM
-161 TWRQEGLRMGDGTT
+161 PLRQEGA
-175 GRGSWLTHF
+175 WLTHF
-184 HGAWGQEA
+184 HGSWGQEA
-192 GMTEEPLTAGVKVIV
+192 TMTEEPLTAGLKVIV

-248 KLRIETRGKYRHTL
+248 KLRLETRGKYQHTL

-329 MNVNQQVCEQM
+329 MNVNQEVCEQM
-340 MDGLKDLGGELFVVD
+340 MDGLKELGGELFVVD

-369 KALGDWVTDTV
+369 KALGDWITDTV
-380 KLPNGVPALLKAAE
+380 KLPKGIPALVKAAE

-407 MVNSTSELFEAHPDW
+407 MTNSASELFEAHPDW
-422 VVAHPTRELSKG
+422 VVAHPSRELSKG

-448 VQDFVFSIVDN
+448 VQDFVVGIVDN
-459 LMKENPRLHYIKWD
+459 LVKENPTLHYIKWD
-473 CNMSMQNFGSSYL
+473 CNMSMQNYGSSYL

-506 ERIRKAYPELV
+506 ERIRKAHPDLV
-517 IQLCSSGGGRVNW
+517 IQLCSSGGT
-530 GALPYFDEFWV
+530 L
-541 SDDTDAQQRLF
+541 
-552 IQWGTSHFFP
+552 
-562 TMAMAQHV
+562 AMAQHV

-577 TGRVIPLKFRVDVA
+577 TGRVIPLKFRFDVA

-603 DLNDKEREYAKK
+603 DLNNEERAYAKK
-615 AFAFYKEIRP
+615 AMAFYKEIRP

-637 PYEGNGFCSEMFVKE
+637 PYDNKGFCSELFVTE

-680 DPNATYRLTEF
+680 DPNATYRLNEF
-691 ECAEHSHYFEGKTF
+691 ECAERSHSFEGKTF
-705 SGKFLMEQGIDA
+705 SGKFLMETGLDA
-717 TLGRQFAS
+717 TLTRQFAS

-732 V
+732 I

>member
-1 MNITR
+1 MKKI
-6 KVAMVMMALAM
+6 MSLSALCTLLVPM
-17 VLTVDAKDV
+17 SKLSAKDV
-26 FVNTPHTTLMLAVN
+26 FVNTPKTTLMLSVN
-40 EGETP
+40 EGSTP

-53 IKASQAQEVYDA
+53 INPNQAQEIYDA

-89 HSDGNMSTELMVTG
+89 HADGNMSTELDITG
-103 CRQEGELTIIELKD
+103 SRQEGDLTIISLKD
-117 KKYDFFVDL
+117 KKYEFFVDL
-126 YYKANDQSD
+126 YYKANDKSD

-148 KPIKLEQYASGVM
+148 KPIRLEQYASGVM
-161 TWRQEGLRMGDGTT
+161 TLRQEGA
-175 GRGSWLTHF
+175 WITHF
-184 HGAWGQEA
+184 HGTWGAEGQ
-192 GMTEEPLTAGVKVIV
+192 MTEEPLTAGLKNIV
-207 NHDGVRTAMDDRAEV
+207 CHDGVRGGMDDRAEV

-248 KLRIETRGKYRHTL
+248 KLRLETRGKYRHTL
-262 LAGIDDLHTAYT
+262 IAGIDDLHTAYT
-274 LKKGEQFETPKL
+274 LKPGESFQTPEL
-286 ALCYSEE
+286 ALTYSTE

-308 GQLHNGKALREIL
+308 VKLHNGHGLRDIL

-329 MNVNQQVCEQM
+329 MNVNQEVCEQM
-340 MDGLKDLGGELFVVD
+340 MDGIKELGGELFVVD
-355 DGWFGRKYRRTYDD
+355 DGWFGRKYRRTDD
-369 KALGDWVTDTV
+369 TQGLGDWMTDTQ

-407 MVNSTSELFEAHPDW
+407 MTNSKSELYETHPDW

-434 RGGTQLVLDLSNPK
+434 RGGTQLVLDMSNPK
-448 VQDFVFSIVDN
+448 VQDFVFGIVDN
-459 LMKENPRLHYIKWD
+459 LVKENPKLHYIKWD
-473 CNMSMQNFGSSYL
+473 CNMSMNNYGSSYL
-486 TADKQS
+486 TSDKQS
-492 HLFVDYHLGLRNAL
+492 HLIVDYHRGLRSTL
-506 ERIRKAYPELV
+506 ERIRAKYPDLV
-517 IQLCSSGGGRVNW
+517 IQLCASGGGRVNW
-530 GALPYFDEFWV
+530 GFMPYFDEFWV

-577 TGRVIPLKFRVDVA
+577 TGRVIPLKFRFDVA

-603 DLNDKEREYAKK
+603 DLNDREREYAKK
-615 AFAFYKEIRP
+615 AVAFYKEIRP

-637 PYEGNGFCSEMFVKE
+637 PYEGNGFCSEMFVSE

-661 YKFENYIG
+661 YKFEHYVD
-669 LETPRWHMAGL
+669 LHTPRWHMAGL
-680 DPNATYRLTEF
+680 DPNATYRLNEF
-691 ECAEHSHYFEGKTF
+691 ERSEREHYFEGKTF
-705 SGKFLMEQGIDA
+705 SGKFLMETGLDA
-717 TLGRQFAS
+717 NLSRQFSS

-732 V
+732 I

>member
-1 MNITR
+1 MR
-6 KVAMVMMALAM
+6 QLLLSVLALTM
-17 VLTVDAKDV
+17 SQTMSAKDV
-26 FVNTPHTTLMLAVN
+26 FVNTPKTTLMLAVN
-40 EGETP
+40 EGQTP

-53 IKASQAQEVYDA
+53 IRPEQAHEVYDA

-89 HSDGNMSTELMVTG
+89 HSDGNMSTELVVTG
-103 CRQEGELTIIELKD
+103 CKQEGDLTIITLKD

-126 YYKANDQSD
+126 YYKANNQSD
-135 VIETWTVIRNGEK
+135 VIETWTVIRNAEK
-148 KPIKLEQYASGVM
+148 KAIKLEQYASGVM
-161 TWRQEGLRMGDGTT
+161 TLRQEGA
-175 GRGSWLTHF
+175 WLTHF

-192 GMTEEPLTAGVKVIV
+192 SMTEEPLTAGLKVIV

-286 ALCYSEE
+286 AMVYSEE

-329 MNVNQQVCEQM
+329 MDVNQEVCEKM
-340 MDGLKDLGGELFVVD
+340 MDGIKELGGKLFVVD
-355 DGWFGRKYRRTYDD
+355 DGWFGRKYRRTNDSQ
-369 KALGDWVTDTV
+369 ALGDWMTDTQ

-407 MVNSTSELFEAHPDW
+407 MTNSKSELFEAHPDW
-422 VVAHPTRELSKG
+422 VVAHPTRELSMG

-448 VQDFVFSIVDN
+448 VQDFVVGIVDD
-459 LMKENPRLHYIKWD
+459 LMRENPRLHYIKWD

-492 HLFVDYHLGLRNAL
+492 HLFVDYHLGLKNAL
-506 ERIRKAYPELV
+506 ERIRNAHPDLV

-562 TMAMAQHV
+562 TLAMAQHV

-577 TGRVIPLKFRVDVA
+577 TGRVIPLKFRFDVA

-603 DLNDKEREYAKK
+603 DLNDQERAYAKK
-615 AFAFYKEIRP
+615 AVAFYKEIRP

-637 PYEGNGFCSEMFVKE
+637 PYDNKGFCSEMFVSE

-680 DPNATYRLTEF
+680 DPNATYRLNEF
-691 ECAEHSHYFEGKTF
+691 ECAERSHYFEGKTF
-705 SGKFLMEQGIDA
+705 SGKFLMETGIDA

-725 RVIRLKK
+725 RVIRLRKI
-732 V
+732 

>member
-1 MNITR
+1 MKKVLLFLLALCFAVCPQGFVKAENI
-6 KVAMVMMALAM
+6 
-17 VLTVDAKDV
+17 
-26 FVNTPHTTLMLAVN
+26 FINTPKTTLMLTAN
-40 EGETP
+40 EGGTP

-53 IKASQAQEVYDA
+53 ITPAQGREVLDA

-89 HSDGNMSTELMVTG
+89 HADGNMTTELAIIGT
-103 CRQEGELTIIELKD
+103 RTEGDLTIISLKD
-117 KKYDFFVDL
+117 KAYEFYVDL
-126 YYKANDQSD
+126 YYKANDKSD

-148 KPIKLEQYASGVM
+148 KPIRLEQYASGVM
-161 TWRQEGLRMGDGTT
+161 TFRQEGA
-175 GRGSWLTHF
+175 WITHF

-192 GMTEEPLTAGVKVIV
+192 RMTEEPLSAGLKTIV
-207 NHDGVRTAMDDRAEV
+207 NHDGVRTGMDDRAEV

-233 SGRVIGAA
+233 SGRVVGAA

-248 KLRIETRGKYRHTL
+248 KIRLDTRGLYRHTL
-262 LAGIDDLHTAYT
+262 IAGIDDLHTAYT
-274 LKKGEQFETPKL
+274 LKPGETFQTPEL
-286 ALCYSEE
+286 ALAYSTE
-293 GKGGVSRAFHRWGRN
+293 GKGGVSRAFHRWGRA
-308 GQLHNGKALREIL
+308 GKLHNGRGLRDIL

-329 MNVNQQVCEQM
+329 MNVNQEVCEQM
-340 MDGLKDLGGELFVVD
+340 MDGVKELGGELFVVD
-355 DGWFGRKYRRTYDD
+355 DGWFGRKYRRTDD
-369 KALGDWVTDTV
+369 TQGLGDWITDTE

-407 MVNSTSELFEAHPDW
+407 MTNSKSELFEDHPDW

-434 RGGTQLVLDLSNPK
+434 RGGTQLVLDMSNPK
-448 VQDFVFSIVDN
+448 VQDFVVGIVDN
-459 LMKENPRLHYIKWD
+459 LVKENPHLYYIKWD
-473 CNMSMQNFGSSYL
+473 CNMSMNNFGSSYL

-492 HLFVDYHLGLRNAL
+492 HLFVDFHLGLRKAL
-506 ERIRKAYPELV
+506 ERIRAAHPNLV

-530 GALPYFDEFWV
+530 GFLPYFDEFWC
-541 SDDTDAQQRLF
+541 SDNTDAQQRLF

-577 TGRVIPLKFRVDVA
+577 TGRIIPLKFRFDVA

-603 DLNDKEREYAKK
+603 DLNDREREYAKQ
-615 AFAFYKEIRP
+615 AVAFYKEIRP
-625 IVQLG
+625 VIQLG

-637 PYEGNGFCSEMFVKE
+637 PYEGNGFCSEMFVNE

-661 YKFENYIG
+661 YKFENYVG
-669 LETPRWHMAGL
+669 LQTPRWHMAGL
-680 DPNATYRLTEF
+680 DPDATYQLTEF
-691 ECAEHSHYFEGKTF
+691 GSTERQHYFEGKNF
-705 SGKFLMEQGIDA
+705 SGRFLMETGFDA
-717 TLGRQFAS
+717 NLSGQFGS
-725 RVIRLKK
+725 RVIRLRK

>member
-1 MNITR
+1 MKHFVITIC
-6 KVAMVMMALAM
+6 ALT
-17 VLTVDAKDV
+17 LSLGISAKDL
-26 FVNTPHTTLMLAVN
+26 FVNTPKTTLMIAAN
-40 EGETP
+40 EGQIP
-45 RIHYYGSR
+45 RIQYYGSR
-53 IKASQAQEVYDA
+53 IKPEQAHEVYDA
-65 MSINY
+65 RGLNC

-89 HSDGNMSTELMVTG
+89 HADGNMSTEPVVTG
-103 CRQEGELTIIELKD
+103 CQEKGDETIISLKD
-117 KKYDFFVDL
+117 KKYEFFVDIH
-126 YYKANDQSD
+126 YKANDKSD
-135 VIETWTVIRNGEK
+135 VIVTWTVVRNGEK
-148 KPIKLEQYASGVM
+148 KPVKLEQYASGVM
-161 TWRQEGLRMGDGTT
+161 ALRQEGA
-175 GRGSWLTHF
+175 WLTHF

-192 GMTEEPLTAGVKVIV
+192 GMTEEPLTAGLKTIV

-248 KLRIETRGKYRHTL
+248 KLRIETRGKNRHTL

-274 LKKGEQFETPKL
+274 LKSGESFTTPEL
-286 ALCYSEE
+286 ALAYSEE

-308 GQLHNGKALREIL
+308 VQLHNGQVLREIL

-329 MNVNQQVCEQM
+329 MNVNQEVCEQM
-340 MDGLKDLGGELFVVD
+340 MDGIKDLGGELFVVD
-355 DGWFGRKYRRTYDD
+355 DGWFGRKYRRTDD
-369 KALGDWVTDTV
+369 TQGLGDWVTDTQ
-380 KLPNGVPALLKAAE
+380 KLPNGVPALVKAAE

-407 MVNSTSELFEAHPDW
+407 MTNSKSELFEAHPDW

-448 VQDFVFSIVDN
+448 VQDFVVSIVDN
-459 LMKENPRLHYIKWD
+459 LVKENPTLHYIKWD

-492 HLFVDYHLGLRNAL
+492 HLFVDYHLGLRSAL
-506 ERIRKAYPELV
+506 ERIRKAHPDLV

-552 IQWGTSHFFP
+552 IQWGTTHFFP
-562 TMAMAQHV
+562 TLAMAQHV

-577 TGRVIPLKFRVDVA
+577 TGRVIPLKFRFNVA

-615 AFAFYKEIRP
+615 AVAFYKEIRP
-625 IVQLG
+625 IIQLG
-630 DQYRLLS
+630 DLYRLLS
-637 PYEGNGFCSEMFVKE
+637 PYENKGFCSEMFVNE

-680 DPNATYRLTEF
+680 DPNATYILNEF
-691 ECAEHSHYFEGKTF
+691 EGPERGARSFEGKSF
-705 SGKFLMEQGIDA
+705 SGKFLMETGIDA
-717 TLGRQFAS
+717 NLSGQFAS
-725 RVIRLKK
+725 RVIRMRKR
-732 V
+732 

>member
-1 MNITR
+1 M
-6 KVAMVMMALAM
+6 KQLLLSVLALT
-17 VLTVDAKDV
+17 LTQTMSAKDV
-26 FVNTPHTTLMLAVN
+26 FVNTPKTTLMLAAN
-40 EGETP
+40 EGQTP

-53 IKASQAQEVYDA
+53 IKADQAHEVYDA

-89 HSDGNMSTELMVTG
+89 HFDGNMSTELVVTG
-103 CRQEGELTIIELKD
+103 SRQEGDLTIITLKD

-126 YYKANDQSD
+126 YYKANNQSD

-148 KPIKLEQYASGVM
+148 KAIKLEQYASGVM
-161 TWRQEGLRMGDGTT
+161 TLRQEGA
-175 GRGSWLTHF
+175 WLTHF

-192 GMTEEPLTAGVKVIV
+192 GMTEEPLTAGLKVIV

-274 LKKGEQFETPKL
+274 LKPNATFETPKL
-286 ALCYSEE
+286 AMVYSEE

-329 MNVNQQVCEQM
+329 MDVNQKVCEQM
-340 MDGLKDLGGELFVVD
+340 MDGIKELGGELFVVD
-355 DGWFGRKYRRTYDD
+355 DGWFGRKYRRTNDSQ
-369 KALGDWVTDTV
+369 ALGDWMTDTQ

-407 MVNSTSELFEAHPDW
+407 MTNSKSELFEA
-422 VVAHPTRELSKG
+422 
-434 RGGTQLVLDLSNPK
+434 LDLSNPK
-448 VQDFVFSIVDN
+448 VQDFVVGIVDN
-459 LMKENPRLHYIKWD
+459 LVKENPTLHYIKWD

-492 HLFVDYHLGLRNAL
+492 HLFVDYHLGLQKAL
-506 ERIRKAYPELV
+506 ERIRKAHPDLV

-541 SDDTDAQQRLF
+541 SDDTAASLYTMGYQPFLPHPGYGPACECFAQSSDRSRHSLEVPFRCGYDGPTGYGDEAQRPERP
-552 IQWGTSHFFP
+552 G
-562 TMAMAQHV
+562 A
-570 SASPNHQ
+570 
-577 TGRVIPLKFRVDVA
+577 
-591 MTGRLGMEMKPS
+591 RLCQES
-603 DLNDKEREYAKK
+603 
-615 AFAFYKEIRP
+615 
-625 IVQLG
+625 
-630 DQYRLLS
+630 
-637 PYEGNGFCSEMFVKE
+637 C
-652 DKSEAVFFC
+652 
-661 YKFENYIG
+661 
-669 LETPRWHMAGL
+669 
-680 DPNATYRLTEF
+680 
-691 ECAEHSHYFEGKTF
+691 
-705 SGKFLMEQGIDA
+705 GI
-717 TLGRQFAS
+717 L
-725 RVIRLKK
+725 
-732 V
+732 

>member
-1 MNITR
+1 MKKIISLL
-6 KVAMVMMALAM
+6 ALCTLLVPM
-17 VLTVDAKDV
+17 SKLSAKDV
-26 FVNTPHTTLMLAVN
+26 FVNTPKTTLMLSVN
-40 EGETP
+40 EGSTP

-53 IKASQAQEVYDA
+53 INPNQAQEIYDA

-89 HSDGNMSTELMVTG
+89 HADGNMSTELAITG
-103 CRQEGELTIIELKD
+103 SRQEGDLTIISLKD
-117 KKYDFFVDL
+117 KKYEFFVDL
-126 YYKANDQSD
+126 YYKANDKSD

-148 KPIKLEQYASGVM
+148 KPIRLEQYASGVM
-161 TWRQEGLRMGDGTT
+161 TLRQEGA
-175 GRGSWLTHF
+175 WITHF
-184 HGAWGQEA
+184 HGTWGAEGQ
-192 GMTEEPLTAGVKVIV
+192 MTEEPLTAGLKNIV
-207 NHDGVRTAMDDRAEV
+207 CHDGVRGGMDDRAEV

-248 KLRIETRGKYRHTL
+248 KLRLETRGKYRHTL
-262 LAGIDDLHTAYT
+262 IAGIDDLHTAYT
-274 LKKGEQFETPKL
+274 LKPGESFQTPEL
-286 ALCYSEE
+286 ALTYSTE

-308 GQLHNGKALREIL
+308 VKLHNGHGLRDIL

-329 MNVNQQVCEQM
+329 MNVNQEVCEQM
-340 MDGLKDLGGELFVVD
+340 MDGIKELGGELFVVD
-355 DGWFGRKYRRTYDD
+355 DGWFGRKYRRTDD
-369 KALGDWVTDTV
+369 TQGLGDWMTDTQ

-407 MVNSTSELFEAHPDW
+407 MTNSKSELYEAHPDW

-434 RGGTQLVLDLSNPK
+434 RGGTQLVLDMSNPK
-448 VQDFVFSIVDN
+448 VQDFVFGIVDN
-459 LMKENPRLHYIKWD
+459 LVKENPKLHYIKWD
-473 CNMSMQNFGSSYL
+473 CNMSMNNYGSSYL
-486 TADKQS
+486 TSDKQS
-492 HLFVDYHLGLRNAL
+492 HLIVDYHHGLRSTL
-506 ERIRKAYPELV
+506 ERIRAKYPDLV
-517 IQLCSSGGGRVNW
+517 IQLCASGGGRVNW
-530 GALPYFDEFWV
+530 GFMPYFDEFWV

-577 TGRVIPLKFRVDVA
+577 TGRVIPLKFRFDVA

-603 DLNDKEREYAKK
+603 DLNDREREYAKK
-615 AFAFYKEIRP
+615 AVAFYKEIRP

-637 PYEGNGFCSEMFVKE
+637 PYEGNGFCSEMFVSE

-661 YKFENYIG
+661 YKFEHYVD
-669 LETPRWHMAGL
+669 LHTPRWHMAGL
-680 DPNATYRLTEF
+680 DPNATYRLNEF
-691 ECAEHSHYFEGKTF
+691 ERSEREHYFEGKTF
-705 SGKFLMEQGIDA
+705 SGKFLMETGLDA
-717 TLGRQFAS
+717 NLSRQFSS

-732 V
+732 I

>member
-1 MNITR
+1 MKYLLLT
-6 KVAMVMMALAM
+6 ALALTLSQGAIARD
-17 VLTVDAKDV
+17 VL
-26 FVNTPHTTLMLAVN
+26 VNTPKTTLMLAVN
-40 EGETP
+40 EGQTP

-53 IKASQAQEVYDA
+53 LQPNQTQEVYDA

-81 DETALSVT
+81 EETALSVT
-89 HSDGNMSTELMVTG
+89 HADGNMSTELVVTG
-103 CRQEGELTIIELKD
+103 CTEQGDLTIIALKD

-126 YYKANDQSD
+126 YYKANDKSD

-148 KPIKLEQYASGVM
+148 KPVKLEQYASGVM
-161 TWRQEGLRMGDGTT
+161 TWRQENLRLGDGTSEK
-175 GRGSWLTHF
+175 GAWLTHF

-192 GMTEEPLTAGVKVIV
+192 GMTEEPLTAGVKTIV

-222 MISLDGKPQEN
+222 MISLDGRPQEN

-262 LAGIDDLHTAYT
+262 LAGIDDLHTSYT
-274 LKKGEQFETPKL
+274 LKPGEKFQTPVL
-286 ALCYSEE
+286 ALAYSEE
-293 GKGGVSRAFHRWGRN
+293 GKGGVSRAFHRWGHN
-308 GQLHNGKALREIL
+308 SQLHNGKALREIL

-329 MNVNQQVCEQM
+329 MNVNQEVCEQM
-340 MDGLKDLGGELFVVD
+340 MDGIKELGGELFVVD
-355 DGWFGRKYRRTYDD
+355 DGWFGRKYRRTDD
-369 KALGDWVTDTV
+369 TQGLGDWITDTE
-380 KLPNGVPALLKAAE
+380 KLPNGIPALLKAAE

-407 MVNSTSELFEAHPDW
+407 MTNSKSELYEAHPDW

-434 RGGTQLVLDLSNPK
+434 RGGTQLVLDMSNPK
-448 VQDFVFSIVDN
+448 VQDYVVSIVDN
-459 LMKENPRLHYIKWD
+459 LVKENPKLHYIKWD
-473 CNMSMQNFGSSYL
+473 CNMSMSNFGSSYL
-486 TADKQS
+486 SADKQS
-492 HLFVDYHLGLRNAL
+492 HLFVDYHLGLRSAL
-506 ERIRKAYPELV
+506 ERIRKAHPDLV

-530 GALPYFDEFWV
+530 GAMPYFDEFWV

-562 TMAMAQHV
+562 PMAMAQHV

-577 TGRVIPLKFRVDVA
+577 TGRVIPLKFRFDVA

-603 DLNDKEREYAKK
+603 DLNDQERDYAKK
-615 AFAFYKEIRP
+615 AVAFYKEIRP
-625 IVQLG
+625 IIQLG
-630 DQYRLLS
+630 DLYRLLS
-637 PYEGNGFCSEMFVKE
+637 PYEGHGFCSEMFVKE

-680 DPNATYRLTEF
+680 DPNATYRLNEF
-691 ECAEHSHYFEGKTF
+691 ASAERSHYFEGKTF
-705 SGKFLMEQGIDA
+705 SGKFLMETGIDA

-732 V
+732 M

>member
-1 MNITR
+1 MKHILIS
-6 KVAMVMMALAM
+6 ALA
-17 VLTVDAKDV
+17 LTLSQTVCAKDV
-26 FVNTPHTTLMLAVN
+26 FVNTPKTTLMLAVN
-40 EGETP
+40 EGQTP

-53 IKASQAQEVYDA
+53 LRPEQAHEVYDA

-70 DAYPAFGRNSF
+70 DAYPAFGLNSF

-89 HSDGNMSTELMVTG
+89 HADGNMSTELVVTG
-103 CRQEGELTIIELKD
+103 CRTEGDQTIIAMKD
-117 KKYDFFVDL
+117 KKYDLYVDL
-126 YYKANDQSD
+126 CYRANDKSD

-148 KPIKLEQYASGVM
+148 KPIKMEQYASGVM
-161 TWRQEGLRMGDGTT
+161 TFRQEGARQGDGTT
-175 GRGSWLTHF
+175 GRGVWLTHF
-184 HGAWGQEA
+184 HGGWGQEA
-192 GMTEEPLTAGVKVIV
+192 AMTEEPLTAGLKVIT

-222 MISLDGKPQEN
+222 MLSLDGRPQEN
-233 SGRVIGAA
+233 SGRVVGAA

-274 LKKGEQFETPKL
+274 LKPGETFQTPVL
-286 ALCYSEE
+286 AMAYSEE

-308 GQLHNGKALREIL
+308 SQLHNGKALREIL

-329 MNVNQQVCEQM
+329 MDVNQEVCEQM
-340 MDGLKDLGGELFVVD
+340 MDGIKTLGGELFVVD
-355 DGWFGRKYRRTYDD
+355 DGWFGRKYRRTDD
-369 KALGDWVTDTV
+369 TKALGDWMTDTV
-380 KLPNGVPALLKAAE
+380 KLPKGIPALVKAAE

-407 MVNSTSELFEAHPDW
+407 MTNSNSELYDAHPDW

-448 VQDFVFSIVDN
+448 VQDYVVGIVDN
-459 LMKENPRLHYIKWD
+459 LVKENPTLHYIKWD
-473 CNMSMQNFGSSYL
+473 CNMSMNNYGSSYL
-486 TADKQS
+486 TADRQS
-492 HLFVDYHLGLRNAL
+492 HLFVDYHLGLHSAL
-506 ERIRKAYPELV
+506 KRIRQAHPDLV

-530 GALPYFDEFWV
+530 GFMPYFDEFWV
-541 SDDTDAQQRLF
+541 SDNTDAQQRLF
-552 IQWGTSHFFP
+552 TQWGTSHFYP

-577 TGRVIPLKFRVDVA
+577 TGRVIPLKFRFDVA

-603 DLNDKEREYAKK
+603 DLNERETEYAKK
-615 AFAFYKEIRP
+615 AVAFYKEIRP
-625 IVQLG
+625 TVQLG
-630 DQYRLLS
+630 DLYRLLS
-637 PYEGNGFCSEMFVKE
+637 PYEGNGFCSEMFVSE

-680 DPNATYRLTEF
+680 DPNATYRLNEF
-691 ECAEHSHYFEGKTF
+691 ECTERTHFFEGKTF
-705 SGKFLMEQGIDA
+705 SGKFLMETGIDA

-732 V
+732 I